1 MILHNKDINHFQN
14 LFNWNK
20 PEYIQN
26 IHAKSE
32 D

>member
-1 MILHNKDINHFQN
+1 MIPHKKDIHHFQN

-20 PEYIQN
+20 SEYIQN